1 MPWAL
6 ALTPFDDPDADLLRR
21 AQREE
26 LDARYGSDD
35 HEPGVA
41 PSAADVPVF
50 IVARDEEGTPIACGG
65 LRPLP
70 DDVLG
75 PGVVEIKRMYAAP
88 SVRGTGV
95 ARAVL
100 RELEEQARL
109 LGARR
114 LVLETGT
121 AQPDAIR
128 FYQRE
133 GYAPIPLFGS
143 YIGSDVSVCFQR
155 AVGISDLR

>member
-6 ALTPFDDPDADLLRR
+6 QHTPFDDPDADLLRR

-26 LDARYGSDD
+26 LDARYGFDD

-50 IVARDEEGTPIACGG
+50 IVARDEEGTPVACGG
-65 LRPLP
+65 LRLLP

-75 PGVVEIKRMYAAP
+75 PGVVEIKRMYTAP

-143 YIGSDVSVCFQR
+143 YAGSEVSVCFGR
-155 AVGISDLR
+155 DLLVPR